1 MNSNYVDELKDEIE
15 MVERMIKEKNI
26 ELGALED
33 HLDNLQEELRQAKKY
48 WNTSLILYKADT
60 SRWLVKGGRRLKDIV
75 LSFLVGLIVL
85 VFIALTVFLLSKV
98 MELVIATIFV
108 AAVIYLIYKIGD
120 SILN

>member
-48 WNTSLILYKADT
+48 
-60 SRWLVKGGRRLKDIV
+60 
-75 LSFLVGLIVL
+75 
-85 VFIALTVFLLSKV
+85 
-98 MELVIATIFV
+98 
-108 AAVIYLIYKIGD
+108 
-120 SILN
+120 